1 MKDAM
6 YDAQEEFGVTK
17 IEIYPNSTCSST
29 RRHKR
34 RSNENRRSGP
44 VEKDLE
50 RIGIIF
56 REVEDAYFDDELD
69 ISLNKTIH

>member
-1 MKDAM
+1 MYFVMHTVAQFGIIKGRKKMMTDEQIEILIAEMKDAM

-34 RSNENRRSGP
+34 RSNENRRS
-44 VEKDLE
+44 
-50 RIGIIF
+50 
-56 REVEDAYFDDELD
+56 
-69 ISLNKTIH
+69 